1 MNAPAAHRILLVDD
15 EPNIVNAV
23 RRELLAPPFDFSA
36 YMIEGYSD
44 PRLALQRACE
54 VAYDAVISDYRMP
67 GMDGIE
73 FLGELAQLQPDC
85 MRIVLSGQSDM
96 DTLARL
102 VNESRI
108 YRFIAKPWHV
118 HYLKVALTQT
128 LDYGKVLRENRRL
141 VAQAAAD
148 GQALPDTGDAA
159 DAVIAPLLIVDDDS
173 GVLNSLSRA
182 LRLHLQT
189 DGLVAAIA
197 GEAGYGHDAG
207 LAIGRVDIRT
217 APSAAAALHLAGSE
231 SFSCVISDF
240 RMPEMNGVELL
251 KRFAQLQPD
260 CSRILISGQIEQ
272 DDLRLAINQA
282 HIFAFIDKPWSGF
295 QLKMNVLLAL
305 SRYRML
311 QENRRLAVHLG

>member
-1 MNAPAAHRILLVDD
+1 MNAPAARRILLVDD

-36 YMIEGYSD
+36 YTIEGYND

-54 VAYDAVISDYRMP
+54 VAFDAVISDYRMP

-108 YRFIAKPWHV
+108 YRFIAKPWNA

-128 LDYGKVLRENRRL
+128 LDYGEVLRENRRL
-141 VAQAAAD
+141 VARAAAD
-148 GQALPDTGDAA
+148 GLDLPDAA
-159 DAVIAPLLIVDDDS
+159 IAPLLIVDDDS

-182 LRLHLQT
+182 LRPHLQT
-189 DGLVAAIA
+189 DGLAAAIA
-197 GEAGYGHDAG
+197 GETGHGHDAG
-207 LAIGRVDIRT
+207 LAVGRVDIRT
-217 APSAAAALHLAGSE
+217 APSAAAALRLAGNE

-251 KRFAQLQPD
+251 QRFAQLQPD

-282 HIFAFIDKPWSGF
+282 HIFAFIDKPWSEF
-295 QLKMNVLLAL
+295 QLKTNVLLAL

-311 QENRRLAVHLG
+311 QENRRLVALVG